1 MAANRKETPD
11 ILGDALGEKKT
22 IKPVRQKAIKTE
34 KHNTIK
40 SDNKVKAT
48 YYLSQHSVDALE
60 DAQYHLRKL
69 AGENRSRV
77 SKSRI
82 VEMGI
87 RMVLDDVGSKGKKSK
102 LLQEVLSG

>member
-1 MAANRKETPD
+1 MAANRKKTPD
-11 ILGDALGEKKT
+11 ILGDVLGKNKTSKPAQQNT
-22 IKPVRQKAIKTE
+22 IKTVN
-34 KHNTIK
+34 HNTIK

-48 YYLSQHSVDALE
+48 YYLSQHSIDALE

-87 RMVLDDVGSKGKKSK
+87 RMVLDDVESKGNKGRILK
-102 LLQEVLSG
+102 EVLR